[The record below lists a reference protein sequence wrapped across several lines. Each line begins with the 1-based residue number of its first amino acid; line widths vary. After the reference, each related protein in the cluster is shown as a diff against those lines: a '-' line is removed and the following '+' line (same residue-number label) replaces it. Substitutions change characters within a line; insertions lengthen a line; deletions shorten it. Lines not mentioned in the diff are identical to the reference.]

1 MDPKP
6 EALPADL
13 VRTFVIAGHGDLEKV
28 TAMLAETPSLINAT
42 WDWGGGDYETALGGA
57 AHVGQRAIALYL
69 LAHGARFDL
78 YAAAMLGQL
87 EVVQAVLTANPAAR
101 FAPGA
106 HGIPLLAHA
115 LRGGVEAEAVVAYL
129 NSLPAWK
136 ALSETLE

>member
-6 EALPADL
+6 DPISADL
-13 VRTFVIAGHGDLEKV
+13 VRAFVIAGHGDLAKV
-28 TAMLAETPSLINAT
+28 KTMLAETAGLINAT
-42 WDWGGGDYETALGGA
+42 WDWGGGDFETALGGA
-57 AHVGQRAIALYL
+57 AHVGQRAIAEYL

-87 EVVQAVLTANPAAR
+87 EVVKTVLTANPAAR

-115 LRGGVEAEAVVAYL
+115 MRGGAEAEAVVAYL
-129 NSLPAWK
+129 NSLPA
-136 ALSETLE
+136 